1 MNAGYRLPA
10 RWRLRGGIVFKD
22 YQYEVHKS
30 PRGTGRLTEQAAKLS
45 DNSEEFTTW
54 AELRTPTLS
63 GFYGSLKYSYSDRE
77 VDRDTARELAAV
89 LDTGGVALSP
99 YLVDRTQDKIDL
111 LLAYSFTQSLSASFN
126 LSSIEDD

>member
-1 MNAGYRLPA
+1 
-10 RWRLRGGIVFKD
+10 
-22 YQYEVHKS
+22 
-30 PRGTGRLTEQAAKLS
+30 
-45 DNSEEFTTW
+45 
-54 AELRTPTLS
+54 
-63 GFYGSLKYSYSDRE
+63 YSDRE